1 LIQYVKTDCKNVRKR
16 LPQSDMDPNKNTNM
30 QALIKKAKEAAAAK
44 AQKAG
49 NPPKPKAE
57 KPAN

>member
-1 LIQYVKTDCKNVRKR
+1 
-16 LPQSDMDPNKNTNM
+16 MDPNKNTNM

-44 AQKAG
+44 AKAG

>member
-1 LIQYVKTDCKNVRKR
+1 
-16 LPQSDMDPNKNTNM
+16 MDPNKNTNM